1 MNEPYSFIK
10 MHPAL
15 KVTRYNK
22 GYNKEILSVIKVVK
36 ESTYNDQEIQIYV
49 DNEKVITTP
58 LPSPKVKKD

>member
-1 MNEPYSFIK
+1 

-22 GYNKEILSVIKVVK
+22 GYHKEILSVIKVVK
-36 ESTYNDQEIQIYV
+36 EVTNSYEQLEIYI

>member
-1 MNEPYSFIK
+1 

-15 KVTRYNK
+15 KVTRYNN
-22 GYNKEILSVIKVVK
+22 GYNKETLTIIKFVREVTNSD
-36 ESTYNDQEIQIYV
+36 EQLQVYV

>member
-1 MNEPYSFIK
+1 

-15 KVTRYNK
+15 KVTRFNN
-22 GYNKEILSVIKVVK
+22 GYNKETLTIIKFVK
-36 ESTYNDQEIQIYV
+36 EVTNSDEEIQVYV